1 MAQSH
6 VTRLFRAKVDETITN
21 YARSLAEGAAK
32 DYPAY
37 MRSVGFVSGLME
49 SMQILDEIEKETD

>member
-6 VTRLFRAKVDETITN
+6 VTRLFRAKVDEVIRD
-21 YARSLAEGAAK
+21 YAISLADGAAK

-37 MRSVGFVSGLME
+37 MRSVGFVAGLRE
-49 SMQILDEIEKETD
+49 SLVLLGEIEKETD